1 MADNSAFSKALH
13 NFTMDAACGD
23 AIRHLT
29 DKGYTFAQIRE
40 SLTFPA
46 KEAYIAEVMWKQM
59 VSKGTVLFDNPYG
72 NAGGTGETAG
82 TVLFVSAPSED
93 RSDPELS
100 RDETKRTVP
109 TVSPVPD
116 VSLSYSSSDVQCG
129 HLVAAMS
136 ISDLQYGHTLTVGSS
151 SSFF

>member
-109 TVSPVPD
+109 SVSPPSPLCHRPHCFSVPS
-116 VSLSYSSSDVQCG
+116 VSLDHEPRG
-129 HLVAAMS
+129 GIDAH
-136 ISDLQYGHTLTVGSS
+136 
-151 SSFF
+151 